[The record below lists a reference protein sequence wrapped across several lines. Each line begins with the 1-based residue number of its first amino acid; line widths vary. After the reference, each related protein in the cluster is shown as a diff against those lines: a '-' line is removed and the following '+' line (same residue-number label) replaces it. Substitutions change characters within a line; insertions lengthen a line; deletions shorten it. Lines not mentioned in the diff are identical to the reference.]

1 MAKVI
6 GEDPSVL
13 TQVTCRHCAA
23 IIQYAQHE
31 VKEYH
36 GKDYSGGSDGKEWV
50 DCPRC
55 GHEAVIRSW

>member
-6 GEDPSVL
+6 GEDKSVL
-13 TQVTCRHCAA
+13 KQVTCKHCAA
-23 IIQYAQHE
+23 IIEYTKHE

-36 GKDYSGGSDGKEWV
+36 GIDYSGGPDGKEWV

-55 GHEAVIRSW
+55 GNEAVIRVW